1 MEYTVQTSSQLRPYL
16 QGFRKAAG
24 YTQTQMAQWLNI
36 TQQRY
41 AKLEARPEAVSLEQ
55 LLKVFQL
62 LGVDF
67 VLRPAAKGA
76 APQSEAHPDTTQSPA
91 TTQKDR
97 W

>member
-1 MEYTVQTSSQLRPYL
+1 MEYPVQTCSQLRPYL
-16 QGFRKAAG
+16 QGFRKASG
-24 YTQTQMAQWLNI
+24 YTQIQMAARLNI

-67 VLRPAAKGA
+67 VLRSVATGTT
-76 APQSEAHPDTTQSPA
+76 PQGNESPDTSQSPS

>member
-1 MEYTVQTSSQLRPYL
+1 MEYPVQTSSQLRPYL

-24 YTQTQMAQWLNI
+24 YTQTQMAARLNI

-55 LLKVFQL
+55 LLKVFQQ
-62 LGVDF
+62 LGVDL
-67 VLRPAAKGA
+67 VLRSTDT
-76 APQSEAHPDTTQSPA
+76 APPSQDKAGPDINQPSISW
-91 TTQKDR
+91 QKDS